1 MAPAESDWLAH
12 PGAPTLRSC
21 EEEGPDH
28 WRLELEIGADTP
40 WVEGHF
46 PERAVLPGVV
56 QLRWAIEAA
65 RSLWPELE
73 TVDSISNLKFQHPI
87 LPPARLT
94 LTLELR
100 RGNAGH
106 RLNFRYAQDD
116 QACAQGGVHFA

>member
-1 MAPAESDWLAH
+1 MAPADAVWLTR
-12 PGAPTLRSC
+12 PGAPTLLSSG
-21 EEEGPDH
+21 EDGPDH
-28 WRLELEIGADTP
+28 RRLELEVGADTP
-40 WVEGHF
+40 WVQGHF

-73 TVDSISNLKFQHPI
+73 TVESISNLKFQHPI

-100 RGNAGH
+100 RGDAGH
-106 RLNFRYAQDD
+106 RLSFRYARDD